1 MNEEAEVDW
10 PYFNKTIFPM
20 EQLPFTPIL

>member
-20 EQLPFTPIL
+20 EQLPFTPIV